1 MTMNILLA
9 GMGGQG
15 LVLTTD
21 IICQAALGQKY
32 DVKSN
37 DVVGLSQRGGMVW
50 GNVKYGNTVHSPN
63 IKPGHGDIVL
73 ALEPLE
79 GYRWSSILKDNG
91 TIIMNSKKI
100 NPVLVQQEK
109 EEYPQESID
118 HLSEPFQVIRLNA
131 FEKGVEFGK
140 SQVANVILLGILAK
154 LLETTDYAIEKNVWL
169 KAIKNN
175 VPQKAIEMNEK
186 AFEYGYALELN

>member
-1 MTMNILLA
+1 MTMNILLS

-32 DVKSN
+32 EVKSN

-50 GNVKYGNTVHSPN
+50 GNVKFGEQVHSPN
-63 IKPGHGDIVL
+63 IKPGHGDIIL

-79 GYRWSSILKDNG
+79 GYRWSSILKDQG

-100 NPVLVQQEK
+100 NPVLVQQEQ
-109 EEYPQESID
+109 EEYPSDKID
-118 HLSEPFQVIRLNA
+118 QLSEKFKVVSLNA

-140 SQVANVILLGILAK
+140 SQVANVILLGILAN
-154 LLETTDYAIEKNVWL
+154 LLEDTEYFIEKETWL

-186 AFEYGYALELN
+186 AFEYGYELEI